1 MHYHELQ
8 LQGSCEENIFSGGG
22 VVINQKQS
30 RQRDFK
36 LKSNEPLV
44 LMYSRQKH
52 YFKPDKGISE
62 ARDILCVL
70 KIPFP

>member
-1 MHYHELQ
+1 MHYHESQ
-8 LQGSCEENIFSGGG
+8 LPTYSQA

-30 RQRDFK
+30 RQRHFK

-44 LMYSRQKH
+44 LMYSSQKH